1 MPATFRQVEKQAG
14 GAGGQGRHIVSER
27 DTRTIIRQWER
38 EIDAEQ
44 GREAA
49 RGQHDG
55 PWKAVVWGALWCL
68 WVGLLF
74 GIIALIKLH

>member
-1 MPATFRQVEKQAG
+1 M
-14 GAGGQGRHIVSER
+14 SER

-44 GREAA
+44 LREAA
-49 RGQHDG
+49 RGQDDG